1 MEKIFTTAYLRELDD
16 LFARD
21 KISYSRMVEILN
33 EKANAAVAAEKQRWV
48 EKIQKAIDAY
58 GESIN
63 PIDGDKTV
71 ALEELLEGEK
81 QWK

>member
-33 EKANAAVAAEKQRWV
+33 EKANASVAAEKRRWIN
-48 EKIQKAIDAY
+48 KIQKTINAY
-58 GESIN
+58 GESSN

-71 ALEELLEGEK
+71 ALEQLLEGEK
-81 QWK
+81 